1 LPTSETDPNRD
12 PGDDDAPTRP
22 PNVVLPNRVP
32 PNEVAEVER
41 PIEVDPPNEVDR
53 PNVEPL
59 AWLFAKFDIARDEEI
74 ADDLDPTEP
83 RLNEF
88 TPPLPNEWNPLE
100 FVVPVLRAPPNDRDD
115 PSAAPALRAEPA
127 PDAPPKFRAEKDW
140 VALLDRFPKEC
151 HWPSELA

>member
-12 PGDDDAPTRP
+12 PGEDDAPTRP

-32 PNEVAEVER
+32 PNEVA
-41 PIEVDPPNEVDR
+41 EVDR

-74 ADDLDPTEP
+74 ADDLDPTES

-88 TPPLPNEWNPLE
+88 TPPLPNE
-100 FVVPVLRAPPNDRDD
+100 
-115 PSAAPALRAEPA
+115 
-127 PDAPPKFRAEKDW
+127 
-140 VALLDRFPKEC
+140 
-151 HWPSELA
+151 